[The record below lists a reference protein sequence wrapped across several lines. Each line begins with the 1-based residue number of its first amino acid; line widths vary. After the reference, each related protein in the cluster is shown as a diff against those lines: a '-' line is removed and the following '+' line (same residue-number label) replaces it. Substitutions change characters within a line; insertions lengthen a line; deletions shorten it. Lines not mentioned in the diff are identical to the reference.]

1 MLGAFFLYKK
11 TVFIIVPLLIISLV
25 FNGIQFSNN
34 KAYEAYLTEELNNM
48 VSSLSSSILKSEE
61 ILLDVVE
68 QKQLTKEQA
77 DDLYKYLRSVGL
89 YHQEILFLGQK
100 TKKIAA
106 GSSEVSNRTA
116 TELMPQLR
124 RYLQHF
130 FDENAEE
137 TATYSLS
144 KNDLKN
150 IENIVIMSVEI
161 ADVVRANI
169 PGASTSGMPSEYWND
184 PKVRN
189 SVNEQYW
196 INVLKAIDQY
206 SFHTLVYY

>member
-11 TVFIIVPLLIISLV
+11 TVFIMVPLLIISLV
-25 FNGIQFSNN
+25 FNGIQFSSN

-48 VSSLSSSILKSEE
+48 VSRLSSSILKSEE

-77 DDLYKYLRSVGL
+77 NGL
-89 YHQEILFLGQK
+89 YRNLRTIGIHHQEILFLGQK

-106 GSSEVSNRTA
+106 GSSEISNRTA

-124 RYLQHF
+124 SYFQHF
-130 FDENAEE
+130 FDEEAED

-144 KNDLKN
+144 KNDLIN

-161 ADVVRANI
+161 ADVIRNNI

-189 SVNEQYW
+189 SINEEYW

-206 SFHTLVYY
+206 TFHTLVYY